1 MKKKTTDMFSISKM
15 TTSSPK
21 HERSFGARRCE
32 YCGQAVPAMN
42 ALSPWQMLV
51 YVVCVVCLVAI
62 LAPVLYLLSN
72 WAIEHIHSFPSNP
85 PWREPLDDWNLL

>member
-1 MKKKTTDMFSISKM
+1 
-15 TTSSPK
+15 
-21 HERSFGARRCE
+21 
-32 YCGQAVPAMN
+32 MN